1 MGYAIVGL
9 ASLLWIIAFL
19 CAIIFAILRRWRLVG
34 FSGAALAVLTVI
46 GMVAA
51 ALTPT
56 PKASTA
62 AGQTA
67 QTTIVA
73 PTPSPEPT
81 ATPEVSPTPT
91 PTKGP
96 TPKPKPTSQADE
108 DKKLYP
114 GYVAV
119 VKSNARNLP
128 CYREQTD
135 LDEAAKAL
143 EAKDKVGFNE
153 HASGDKTMLFKGG
166 EHVRFIDRSGFLDP
180 DVRLRLESGENKD
193 EACWVKDADKA
204 AFDNVHED

>member
-1 MGYAIVGL
+1 
-9 ASLLWIIAFL
+9 
-19 CAIIFAILRRWRLVG
+19 
-34 FSGAALAVLTVI
+34 
-46 GMVAA
+46 
-51 ALTPT
+51 
-56 PKASTA
+56 
-62 AGQTA
+62 
-67 QTTIVA
+67 VA
-73 PTPSPEPT
+73 PTPSPELT